1 MASWMAVTST
11 DNFERT
17 RALGATMQGFKTRQR
32 KNVMERME
40 PGDRIVW
47 YLTKVQAFGGT
58 ATVASKGFEDHE
70 LIWRSKPGEDYVWR
84 VKLRGA
90 RLLEEDAWV
99 PSHVVG
105 PGLEYVQKWPAEHWK
120 LAFQGNLHQIP
131 DVDYDTLAAALDGA

>member
-1 MASWMAVTST
+1 MASWMAVAST

-17 RALGATMQGFKTRQR
+17 RALGATMQGFETRQR
-32 KNVMERME
+32 KNVMEGME
-40 PGDRIVW
+40 PGDRLVW
-47 YLTKVQAFGGT
+47 YITKVQAFGGT

-70 LIWRSKPGEDYVWR
+70 LIWQSKPGEDYAWR
-84 VKLRGA
+84 VKLRRG
-90 RLLEEDAWV
+90 RLLNEDAWV

-131 DVDYDTLAAALDGA
+131 DVDYDTLAAALESA

>member
-40 PGDRIVW
+40 PGDRLVW
-47 YLTKVQAFGGT
+47 YITKVQAFGGT

-70 LIWRSKPGEDYVWR
+70 LIWQSKPGEDYHWR

-90 RLLEEDAWV
+90 RLLKEDAWV

-120 LAFQGNLHQIP
+120 LAFQGNLHRIP
-131 DVDYDTLAAALDGA
+131 DADFDTLSAALAGA